1 MNPNPSLN
9 GSIADTKYLIKQ
21 NSGRV
26 LVATP
31 GLVMVDFWAVA
42 SGVMSVALGRR
53 VVSAF
58 TRHGGS

>member
-1 MNPNPSLN
+1 MNPSLS
-9 GSIADTKYLIKQ
+9 GGMSETKYLTKQ
-21 NSGRV
+21 SFGGV
-26 LVATP
+26 LVATL
-31 GLVMVDFWAVA
+31 GLVMLDFWAVA